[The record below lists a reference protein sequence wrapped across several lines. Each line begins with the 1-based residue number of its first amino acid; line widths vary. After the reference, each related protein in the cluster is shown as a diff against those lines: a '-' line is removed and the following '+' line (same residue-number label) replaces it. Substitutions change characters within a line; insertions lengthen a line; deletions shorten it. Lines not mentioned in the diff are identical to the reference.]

1 MERFS
6 KITNSSNSYLPI
18 ILIAIL
24 TAIGGEVKFT
34 PFEEAPF
41 RFGLGSIIFF
51 LAAIARPGFIIKTGI
66 ITAITVFLFRF
77 SLDLFIYDGSFL
89 WYEHVP
95 AAIFYLTFTIFLY
108 IAKLHRFRT
117 SPVKLGLYGAFFE
130 VLSNIA
136 EQLAIT
142 LLITGQFILLGDYFL
157 FIAVAVLRS
166 YFVAGLFSAIA
177 LSEERRRTE
186 QLLSIGATL
195 YVETLYLQKSME
207 QIEKITA
214 NGFELYKELKEI
226 DNSLSLRALMLAQE
240 IHEVKKDSERIYA
253 GLSKIIT
260 AERTDVY
267 ALSDLLRLINDSN
280 SRYSEFLQKEIQL
293 EVSFNEDFQTK
304 ERILLLA
311 MLNNII
317 SNAIEAIEEKGF
329 VKLKVESSPEYTVFT
344 IENNGPPIPEYVL
357 PVVFDPGYTTKFNE
371 TGMPSTGIGLSH
383 VKTIVQ
389 RLEGTIDISSSET
402 TTFIITIPTYKL
414 R

>member
-1 MERFS
+1 MEGIS
-6 KITNSSNSYLPI
+6 KITNSSGSYLTI
-18 ILIAIL
+18 IAIAVL
-24 TAIGGEVKFT
+24 TAIGGEVKFL

-51 LAAIARPGFIIKTGI
+51 LAAIARPSSIIKTGI
-66 ITAITVFLFRF
+66 ATALTVFLFRLL
-77 SLDLFIYDGSFL
+77 LDVSIYDNGFL
-89 WYEHVP
+89 PYEHVP
-95 AAIFYLTFTIFLY
+95 AALFYLTFASCLH

-117 SPVKLGLYGAFFE
+117 SPVKLGLYGAFLE
-130 VLSNIA
+130 VLSNIV

-142 LLITGQFILLGDYFL
+142 LLITGQFLSLEDYFL
-157 FIAVAVLRS
+157 FFAVAVLRS

-177 LSEERRRTE
+177 LSEEKKRTE
-186 QLLSIGATL
+186 QLLNIGASL

-226 DNSLSLRALMLAQE
+226 DSSFSLRALMLAQE

-260 AERTDVY
+260 VERTDSY
-267 ALSDLLRLINDSN
+267 ALSDLLRLIIDSN
-280 SRYSEFLQKEIQL
+280 SRYSEFLQKNVQF
-293 EVSFNEDFQTK
+293 EVFFNEDFQTK

-317 SNAIEAIEEKGF
+317 SNAIEAIKAEGF
-329 VKLKVESSPEYTVFT
+329 IKLKVEVAEEYTVFT

-357 PVVFDPGYTTKFNE
+357 PVIFDPGYTTKFNE
-371 TGMPSTGIGLSH
+371 TGSPSTGIGLSH

-389 RLEGTIDISSSET
+389 RLEGTIDISSNET

>member
-1 MERFS
+1 LERIS
-6 KITNSSNSYLPI
+6 KITYSSGSYLTI
-18 ILIAIL
+18 IMIAIL
-24 TAIGGEVKFT
+24 TAIGGEIKFT

-51 LAAIARPGFIIKTGI
+51 LAAIARPSSIMKTGI
-66 ITAITVFLFRF
+66 TTAIIVFLFRLL
-77 SLDLFIYDGSFL
+77 LDLFIYGNTFSL
-89 WYEHVP
+89 YEHVP
-95 AAIFYLTFTIFLY
+95 AALFYLTFASCLH
-108 IAKLHRFRT
+108 IAKLQRFRT
-117 SPVKLGLYGAFFE
+117 SPVKLGLYGAVLE
-130 VLSNIA
+130 VISNIA

-142 LLITGQFILLGDYFL
+142 LLITGQFIVLEDYFL

-177 LSEERRRTE
+177 LSEERKRTE
-186 QLLSIGATL
+186 QLLNIGANL

-214 NGFELYKELKEI
+214 NGFDLYKQLKEI
-226 DNSLSLRALMLAQE
+226 DNSLSLRALMIAQE

-260 AERTDVY
+260 AEPTDLY
-267 ALSDLLRLINDSN
+267 TLSDLLRLITDSN
-280 SRYSEFLQKEIQL
+280 NRYSEFLQKEIQL

-311 MLNNII
+311 LLNNIV
-317 SNAIEAIEEKGF
+317 SNAIEAIEKEGF
-329 VKLKVESSPEYTVFT
+329 IKLRVETTPEVTVFT

-357 PVVFDPGYTTKFNE
+357 PIIFDPGYTTKFSD
-371 TGMPSTGIGLSH
+371 TGRPSTGIGLSH
-383 VKTIVQ
+383 VQTIVQ
-389 RLEGTIDISSSET
+389 RLEGSIDISSSET